1 MLPHFDYCSTI
12 WGNCGVVLRNKL
24 QKLQNRAARIITR
37 SGYEVRSTEIL
48 SSLGWCDL
56 ETRRNRQ
63 KSAVMYKV
71 ISGIAPDYLQELFV
85 PVNEAHNYNLRFS
98 DMNVKIPQPHTEY
111 LRRSLSYSGA
121 RLWNSLP
128 STIKSLPNLNNFN
141 NVINAYTF

>member
-1 MLPHFDYCSTI
+1 
-12 WGNCGVVLRNKL
+12 
-24 QKLQNRAARIITR
+24 
-37 SGYEVRSTEIL
+37 
-48 SSLGWCDL
+48 
-56 ETRRNRQ
+56 
-63 KSAVMYKV
+63 MYRV

-85 PVNEAHNYNLRFS
+85 QVNEAHNYNLRFS
-98 DMNVKIPQPHTEY
+98 DMNVKIPQPHTEC